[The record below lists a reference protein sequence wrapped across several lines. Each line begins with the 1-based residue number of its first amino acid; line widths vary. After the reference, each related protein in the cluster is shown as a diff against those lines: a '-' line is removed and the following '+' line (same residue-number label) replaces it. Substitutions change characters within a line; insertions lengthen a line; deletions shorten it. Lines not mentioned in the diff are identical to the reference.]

1 MCSECQTA
9 IIATFVY
16 KCKKNSPRNMRYPII
31 IIISILI
38 NLSQSLIGQ
47 ELIKSDS
54 LSFMKAGRLNLRYE
68 IFDSIGKDCV
78 LTPPKYPLGG
88 DHLGNY
94 LSSGKYP
101 PYEDSTELVEGTV
114 NISFT
119 IDKDGSV
126 KNILIK
132 NSLNDFIKND
142 LITLISKLFRF
153 DPARCNGKPVQIRL
167 NYNLTYRF
175 R

>member
-1 MCSECQTA
+1 
-9 IIATFVY
+9 
-16 KCKKNSPRNMRYPII
+16 MRFPII

-38 NLSQSLIGQ
+38 NLSQSLSGQ
-47 ELIKSDS
+47 ELIKTDS

-68 IFDSIGKDCV
+68 ILDSLGKDCV

-101 PYEDSTELVEGTV
+101 PYEDSTELVEGAV

-119 IDKDGSV
+119 IDKEGNV
-126 KNILIK
+126 KNVKIT

-142 LITLISKLFRF
+142 LTLLIGKLFKF
-153 DPARCNGKPVQIRL
+153 EPARCNGKPVLIRL